1 MATWKRFTAAVDSS
15 AQSFLKN
22 KKFSRE
28 KRKFSWDWHAWNLVL
43 VSTPSLI
50 LAIYLHRV
58 EQRMHEEAKF
68 REEIQERTGIS
79 SRGFLIPNRKV
90 REEVQGI
97 LSAGNRRNE
106 VKAEHATN
114 HNRGKSGSDEKSGRP
129 GDMLTEI
136 QMLRRRLDSME
147 QEMKS
152 PQPGASSGAKS
163 GREPG
168 DGGVPSSV
176 GRPSPGQRGENAA
189 ESSEGL
195 LAGNDKTLETAV
207 DKAKAMATAAGG
219 WVLREGQAQGQR
231 LAKAGRDWIAGYKES
246 GEDAS
251 QLEASVTAGNTEVDD
266 QEVISGKDASQLE
279 TSVTA
284 GNTEV
289 DNREVI
295 SGKDASQLE
304 TSVTAGNT
312 EVDDPEVIASGAS
325 KTRDTC

>member
-1 MATWKRFTAAVDSS
+1 M
-15 AQSFLKN
+15 
-22 KKFSRE
+22 
-28 KRKFSWDWHAWNLVL
+28 
-43 VSTPSLI
+43 
-50 LAIYLHRV
+50 
-58 EQRMHEEAKF
+58 
-68 REEIQERTGIS
+68 
-79 SRGFLIPNRKV
+79 
-90 REEVQGI
+90 
-97 LSAGNRRNE
+97 
-106 VKAEHATN
+106 
-114 HNRGKSGSDEKSGRP
+114 
-129 GDMLTEI
+129 
-136 QMLRRRLDSME
+136 
-147 QEMKS
+147 
-152 PQPGASSGAKS
+152 
-163 GREPG
+163 
-168 DGGVPSSV
+168 PSSV

-325 KTRDTC
+325 KTRDTCSGVDGTRVPSGVGGDSEGGGNGEGATSARSSGDSTAKAPKGARPRGNLEEDHGRR